1 MLAESDWRVP
11 EGVRKESKVW
21 GVILLAVDL
30 LDSEPLGLDLEFKSG
45 SDLADVIFWMASFG
59 GLVMDMESAVEGPR
73 RRVRRSV
80 LNGLVVWSTG
90 VANVVMISGGGL
102 GTVGIESFLTS
113 FSPLSLELA
122 SVFRAF
128 AVGLG

>member
-1 MLAESDWRVP
+1 M
-11 EGVRKESKVW
+11 W

-45 SDLADVIFWMASFG
+45 SDLADEIFWMAIFG

-73 RRVRRSV
+73 RRVRRPV